1 MALLKLKFKPG
12 VNKETTSLGG
22 KGGWYSANNIRFRTG
37 NAEKLG
43 GWTLD
48 SGTVS
53 AAYKPATGTPTGNY
67 WGIATALFDW
77 ASLSGSNYLGVG
89 TTLKYYVQ
97 NSSGGLFNDITP
109 LRATTAAGAV
119 TFAATNGSKTITVTN
134 TYSGVTVG
142 DFVTFSGAVSLGGNI
157 TAAILNAEFQ
167 VASIISANSYTV
179 TSSVAANS
187 SDIGNGGSAVVAA
200 YQLASGTSTYTPTV
214 GWGAG
219 GWGGSTPA
227 ATTAIFTGSISGTTL
242 TVTAVT
248 TGTILAGQ
256 SLAGTG
262 ISANTVITALGTG
275 QGSTGTYTVNNSQT
289 VSSTTITTTVL
300 TGWGQSSSAGVSTA
314 YQIRLWSQ
322 SNYGQN
328 LVLNPRGGAIYYWVV
343 DNNPNIYNR
352 AQQISYTNTNTQ
364 NGIQYWLTDSGSF
377 YGYINPAT
385 AILNITSVVS
395 GDIIVGAN
403 IYGTGIP
410 SGSTITSFIGGTY
423 GGVGQYQ
430 TSIAPSGSV
439 TVPLHGINAFGYV
452 GAVSTNQVTVALTGV
467 PALGIADPII
477 ISPSATAATLPN
489 VTLQLQGVTSFGQTG
504 QVVYTQTAGASVSVA
519 LTGVSNFGL
528 TGFITSSNFTIIPIT
543 TSIAACPTVAN
554 YVLVSDSSRF
564 VIAYGTDNQGNGQ
577 QDPMLISWSD
587 QENITVWNPQPTNQA
602 GNYRLSHGS
611 AILTAIQSRQEILI
625 FTNTAL
631 YVQQYLGPPYVW
643 GFQLMSAN
651 ISLIG
656 PNAVA
661 AANNSVFWM
670 GHDKFYF
677 YNGTM
682 QTLPSALRTYVFDNI
697 NLSQSFQVFAG
708 VNEAYNE
715 IWWFYPSGQSNTI
728 DSYVVF
734 NYLDQSWSYGNTY
747 TNSVGQTISAVAGN
761 NPGYVAARTAWT
773 DSHLRDYPMSAGYA
787 SNGTDGTLI
796 YQENGNDDGTT
807 NPPTAIQAYVQ
818 SSDVDLDDGDKY
830 GFAWRM
836 IPDIGFDSSNVSN
849 PSITMTLWP
858 RQNPGSAYTVNV
870 TAPTVTST
878 QAYSAL
884 TPFYDTQQ
892 FTQQVNLRVRG
903 RQMAFRVASNTLGVA
918 WQVGVPRIDVK
929 PDGRRA

>member
-1 MALLKLKFKPG
+1 MALIKLKFKPG

-22 KGGWYSANNIRFRTG
+22 KGGWYSANNVRFRTG
-37 NAEKLG
+37 NAEKIG

-48 SGTVS
+48 TGTVS

-97 NSSGGLFNDITP
+97 NSSGGYFNDITP
-109 LRATTAAGAV
+109 IRLTTAAGAV
-119 TFAATNGSKTITVTN
+119 TFTVTN
-134 TYSGVTVG
+134 TSTTIKVNNTNNGATVG
-142 DFVTFSGAVSLGGNI
+142 DFVTFSGAVGLNSAI
-157 TAAILNAEFQ
+157 TATILNAEFQ
-167 VASIISANSYTV
+167 IVSIIDSNTYTI
-179 TSSVAANS
+179 TSSVASNS
-187 SDIGNGGSAVVAA
+187 NVTNGGGSAVVAA
-200 YQLASGTSTYTPTV
+200 YQIPTGGSTYSPTI

-219 GWGGSTPA
+219 GWGGYTPTA
-227 ATTAIFTGSISGTTL
+227 STAIFVGSISGTTL
-242 TVTAVT
+242 TVTTVTSGYLAV
-248 TGTILAGQ
+248 GQ
-256 SLAGTG
+256 SLNGTG
-262 ISANTVITALGTG
+262 IAANTIITALGTG
-275 QGSTGTYTVNNSQT
+275 TGLAGTYTVNTSQT
-289 VSSTTITTTVL
+289 VASTTINTTG
-300 TGWGQSSSAGVSTA
+300 TGWGQSASGGVTTA

-328 LVLNPRGGAIYYWVV
+328 LVINPRGGAIYYWVV
-343 DNNPNIYNR
+343 DNNPNIYDR
-352 AQQISYTNTNTQ
+352 AQQLSYTNTNTQ
-364 NGIQYWLTDSGSF
+364 NGVQYWLTDTGSF
-377 YGYINPAT
+377 YGYVNPAT
-385 AILNITSVVS
+385 GILNITSVIS
-395 GDIIVGAN
+395 GTVIVGAN
-403 IYGTGIP
+403 LYGTNIP
-410 SGSTITSFIGGTY
+410 SGSTITSFISGTY
-423 GGVGQYQ
+423 GGVGQYG
-430 TSIAPSGSV
+430 TNITPSGSV
-439 TVPLHGINAFGYV
+439 TAALQGVGAFGYT
-452 GAVSTNQVTVALTGV
+452 GSVSYALPNITLAITGV
-467 PALGIADPII
+467 NALGIPGLVTAPT
-477 ISPSATAATLPN
+477 SAT
-489 VTLQLQGVTSFGQTG
+489 VQLQGVTALGQTG
-504 QVVYTQTAGASVSVA
+504 SMVYAPSNVTKA
-519 LTGVSNFGL
+519 LTGVSSFGL
-528 TGFITSSNFTIIPIT
+528 AGLVTGANYNTIQIT
-543 TSIAACPTVAN
+543 TAVAGCPTLAN

-564 VIAYGTDNQGNGQ
+564 VIAYGTDNGGDGK

-631 YVQQYLGPPYVW
+631 YVQQYIGPPYVW

-661 AANNSVFWM
+661 AANNAVFWM

-715 IWWFYPSGQSNTI
+715 IWWFYPSAQATTI
-728 DSYVVF
+728 DSYVIF

-747 TNSVGQTISAVAGN
+747 TNISGQTFSAVAGN
-761 NPGYVAARTAWT
+761 NPGYIAARTAWT

-807 NPPTAIQAYVQ
+807 TPPTAIQAYIQ

-870 TAPTVTST
+870 AAPTVTST

-884 TPFYDTQQ
+884 APFYDTQQ